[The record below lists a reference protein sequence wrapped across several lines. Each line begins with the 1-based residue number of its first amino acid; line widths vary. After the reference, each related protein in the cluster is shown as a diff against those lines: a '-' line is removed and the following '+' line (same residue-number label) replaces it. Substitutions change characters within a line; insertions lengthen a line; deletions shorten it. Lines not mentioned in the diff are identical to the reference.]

1 MSAARVL
8 HGSCKRVRELVTGAR
23 SIGTPYTIASIC
35 DRLIPNSL
43 FRIGHELLM
52 EIDLHGTIGSD
63 REQGEMIWAGLDD
76 LDWLPRIKPSA
87 LLTRLK
93 RSALQDERRVM
104 GDRVLLFRDDETL
117 SAYVWFRTGH
127 FKDEVDGIIYTL
139 PSATVWLYD
148 GRVDTAHRRKGL
160 YKRLLRAAVR
170 DLTEAGYSR
179 IVLAV
184 DYLNRNS
191 VRGHLSVGAAVIGR
205 VLVVRLLGRGACMAK
220 TNKSSGFKLAFSGP
234 NSIVELLI

>member
-1 MSAARVL
+1 MSATRVL
-8 HGSCKRVRELVTGAR
+8 LRSCERVRELMSGAK
-23 SIGTPYTIASIC
+23 SIGTSYTIASIC

-52 EIDLHGTIGSD
+52 EIDLHGTIVSD
-63 REQGEMIWAGLDD
+63 REQRELIWAGLDD
-76 LDWLPRIKPSA
+76 PDWLSRFKPSA
-87 LLTRLK
+87 LLTRLQ

-104 GDRVLLFRDDETL
+104 GERVLLIKDEGTL
-117 SAYVWFRTGH
+117 NAYVWFRTGS

-139 PSATVWLYD
+139 PSETGWLFD

-160 YKRLLRAAVR
+160 YKRLLRAAAR
-170 DLTEAGYSR
+170 DLSEAGYSR

-184 DYLNRNS
+184 DHLNRNS

-220 TNKSSGFKLAFSGP
+220 TDKSSRFKLAFSGP
-234 NSIVELLI
+234 NSLAELLI

>member
-8 HGSCKRVRELVTGAR
+8 HRSWERVRELVTGAR
-23 SIGTPYTIASIC
+23 SIGTSYTIASVC
-35 DRLIPNSL
+35 DRLIPNSF

-52 EIDLHGTIGSD
+52 EIDLHGTIGAD
-63 REQGEMIWAGLDD
+63 REHGELIWAGLDN
-76 LDWLPRIKPSA
+76 LDWIVRFKPSA
-87 LLTRLK
+87 LLTRIK

-104 GDRVLLFRDDETL
+104 GDRVLLFKHDGTL

-139 PSATVWLYD
+139 PSGTVWLFD

-160 YKRLLRAAVR
+160 YKRLLRAAAR
-170 DLTEAGYSR
+170 DLSEAGYSR

-191 VRGHLSVGAAVIGR
+191 VRGHLSVGASVIGR
-205 VLVVRLLGRGACMAK
+205 VFVIRVLGRGACMAK
-220 TNKSSGFKLAFSGP
+220 TNTSSKFNLDFSGP
-234 NSIVELLI
+234 NDHVELLI